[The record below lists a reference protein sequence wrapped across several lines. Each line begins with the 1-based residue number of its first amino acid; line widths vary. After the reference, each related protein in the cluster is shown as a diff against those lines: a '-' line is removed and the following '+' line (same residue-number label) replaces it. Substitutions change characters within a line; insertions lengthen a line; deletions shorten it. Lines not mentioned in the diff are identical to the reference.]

1 MNGQAIIKPQ
11 SLTAKMDAG
20 YPKGVKGGNSSIT
33 TVDES
38 TDTTIITEQVRASV
52 IINENITLSG
62 LQTQDGI
69 NLTERE
75 TVVVNGQTDKK
86 ENGIYLVQSG
96 AWARHSQKLYGGLT
110 ISITSGNRW
119 KDTFWLIEKPDVDA
133 TIGTDEIQFKEITA
147 TQAIEQIYIK
157 EAQNTAFLW
166 KMLNCAICDLKDALN
181 KQKREDICHAY
192 GFQFAT
198 PFNVPNITDYTIP
211 FFYLKYQ
218 PTHGTFTTGEFTAG
232 LAGYYDVDVRLS
244 DIDGTKTPG
253 ECWLRINGTDCDRI
267 AVTGQLFELQGS
279 MKVYCNPGD
288 KIKASLYQNS
298 GVDMPFYAIAA
309 PAPIGYLSISYCGS
323 RDAANII

>member
-1 MNGQAIIKPQ
+1 MGRVRNSVNYQSVNRNALTFDLNGLSTVINTALEQPPGQAQKELQDLSTLETQQQ
-11 SLTAKMDAG
+11 SA
-20 YPKGVKGGNSSIT
+20 N
-33 TVDES
+33 
-38 TDTTIITEQVRASV
+38 
-52 IINENITLSG
+52 NI
-62 LQTQDGI
+62 
-69 NLTERE
+69 
-75 TVVVNGQTDKK
+75 
-86 ENGIYLVQSG
+86 
-96 AWARHSQKLYGGLT
+96 
-110 ISITSGNRW
+110 
-119 KDTFWLIEKPDVDA
+119 
-133 TIGTDEIQFKEITA
+133 
-147 TQAIEQIYIK
+147 
-157 EAQNTAFLW
+157 AFLW
-166 KMLNCAICDLKDALN
+166 KLLNCAVCDLKKLIEEN
-181 KQKREDICHAY
+181 KREDICHAY

-323 RDAANII
+323 RDPQYEIDK